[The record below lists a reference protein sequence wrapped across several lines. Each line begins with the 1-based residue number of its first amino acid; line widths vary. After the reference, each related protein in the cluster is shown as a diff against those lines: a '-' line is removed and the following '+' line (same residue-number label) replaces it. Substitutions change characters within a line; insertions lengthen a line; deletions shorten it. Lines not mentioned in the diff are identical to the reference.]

1 MLRIRLCVDSLC
13 CAVSFSGDPCMGTV
27 IRESCSLGVRE
38 EHVLRKPNPSTS
50 LHILTSSLV
59 GGQRPRQGER
69 MSAIRDLPS
78 CLEVRPCQYPSWR
91 GQALPVPKLEWLSAQ
106 RTASCLEWRLQVIAS
121 CLEWL

>member
-1 MLRIRLCVDSLC
+1 
-13 CAVSFSGDPCMGTV
+13 MGTV

-69 MSAIRDLPS
+69 MSAIRD
-78 CLEVRPCQYPSWR
+78 PCQYLSWR